1 MPPPAEPPE
10 HEGAHSEGQDAAT
23 RASLALVNE
32 LSEALTALTN
42 YLEAASRLDAP
53 NTQSARRRQS
63 EALEKGLAQLSRADG
78 LLRRLRSL
86 LRDQKRAA
94 DR

>member
-10 HEGAHSEGQDAAT
+10 HEGARSEGQDAAT
-23 RASLALVNE
+23 PASLALVNE
-32 LSEALTALTN
+32 MSDALTALTN
-42 YLEAASRLDAP
+42 YLEAASRLDAAD
-53 NTQSARRRQS
+53 TGLVRRRQS
-63 EALEKGLAQLSRADG
+63 EALEKALAQVSRADG

-94 DR
+94 ER

>member
-10 HEGAHSEGQDAAT
+10 HEGARSEGQDAAT

-42 YLEAASRLDAP
+42 YLEAASRLDAAD
-53 NTQSARRRQS
+53 TRSARRRQS

-78 LLRRLRSL
+78 LLRRLRGL

-94 DR
+94 DG